1 MKRHVFTIKYRYF
14 FLFACRVSVGPAGG
28 QEGGRNEPGGLL
40 RLSSLYQEALGAG
53 DFQGESPED
62 QC

>member
-1 MKRHVFTIKYRYF
+1 MFLRLRKF
-14 FLFACRVSVGPAGG
+14 FLFACRVPVRPAGG
-28 QEGGRNEPGGLL
+28 QEGGGNESGDLL

-53 DFQGESPED
+53 DFQGEVQEN